1 MSEPTAHLGRIAILW
16 RGDEAARRSATRETS
31 RFKAVFAALADVG
44 VMFSIPFSRTLVVY
58 AQLRFTLILAKL
70 CSGETLLTATA
81 GAAKQASVGML
92 HDVRRLRL
100 SELPAG
106 TRSYTSRGG
115 TNAPCMVLTFGSRC
129 YAFRLRGSAR
139 LPREAAAQTSRP
151 LPRSRGG
158 RLCRRP
164 PKLLFRNSPV

>member
-1 MSEPTAHLGRIAILW
+1 LSGRRYASRSQVLAW
-16 RGDEAARRSATRETS
+16 AARM
-31 RFKAVFAALADVG
+31 LA
-44 VMFSIPFSRTLVVY
+44 MFSIPFSRTLVVY